1 MSLEEINMPYKTFV
15 IDYHP
20 IADIMSKKLEEKLNE
35 LEKENY
41 EFISFSITNSAKA
54 IIVVKEKEIC

>member
-1 MSLEEINMPYKTFV
+1 MPYKTFV
-15 IDYHP
+15 IDYQP

-41 EFISFSITNSAKA
+41 EFISFPITNSAKA
-54 IIVVKEKEIC
+54 IIVVKKKEIQ

>member
-1 MSLEEINMPYKTFV
+1 MSYKTFV

-20 IADIMSKKLEEKLNE
+20 KADIMSKKLEEKLNE
-35 LEKENY
+35 LEKENF

-54 IIVVKEKEIC
+54 IIVAKEK

>member
-1 MSLEEINMPYKTFV
+1 MPYKTFV

>member
-1 MSLEEINMPYKTFV
+1 MSYKTFV

-20 IADIMSKKLEEKLNE
+20 KADTMSKKLEEKLNE

-54 IIVVKEKEIC
+54 IIVAKEK